1 MMDRLELKIP
11 APIIAAITMV
21 LMCLTHLLLP
31 LVTLSTQTRLIVSV
45 VSLISGLSIALAGII
60 QFRLAKT
67 TVEPNPKGT
76 TALVTTGVYRYTRNP
91 MYLGLVI
98 CLIGFAG
105 FLNSLYS
112 LIWVI
117 AFVCYL
123 TRFQII
129 PEEKALMN
137 KFPDAYQTYRHNTRR
152 WI

>member
-1 MMDRLELKIP
+1 MHALTLKIP
-11 APIIAAITMV
+11 PPVLAALAML
-21 LMCLTHLLLP
+21 LMYLTHVALP
-31 LVTLSTQTRLIVSV
+31 QLTLSTWTRWIIAV
-45 VSLISGLSIALAGII
+45 VSLAIGGGIAVMSIF
-60 QFRLAKT
+60 QFRQEKT
-67 TVEPNPKGT
+67 TVKPNPDKT
-76 TALVTTGVYRYTRNP
+76 TALITQGVYRYTRNP